1 MTKVKV
7 LGLGVWWA
15 VVGLAASGGG
25 GSNKPPGGGGGGGG
39 VQPAGIAEV
48 RSLNETVPAGG
59 VVQVKYSLTTPRPIS
74 GGGPRMDDWDF
85 EVNGVGIS
93 SPLGTTAGVA
103 LSHNGTLAVEIVSP
117 DSDYGT
123 NLDYPFLTIAMT
135 VPAITKP
142 GTAFPL
148 RMQDTLVSTPTGPVT
163 LSNTKVGTLT
173 VGGTVSIRGLVP
185 GGGTWPAGTIVRVQ
199 GTGFVPGTRLTSKM
213 KTTNPVYVSP
223 TEMVFALTSTTTLDE
238 QPVTASNPDGSTV
251 TYYSYLRG
259 VPVRAPSRALLLKAD
274 PIFQQR
280 TRGAATLGP
289 LPGLAPGQFTGLA
302 IQNPSTGPVIVALY
316 HPRTGR
322 VATILLASGTRIM
335 DELGAL
341 LNGASLEPGDVVQVN
356 ATSGVQILGLTG
368 DDTAFTLKPW
378 LPAF

>member
-135 VPAITKP
+135 VPATTKP

-223 TEMVFALTSTTTLDE
+223 TEMVFALTSTTTLDQ

-289 LPGLAPGQFTGLA
+289 LPALAPGQFTGLA
-302 IQNPSTGPVIVALY
+302 IQNPSTGPVIVSLY

-341 LNGASLEPGDVVQVN
+341 LNGTSLEPGDVVQVN

-368 DDTAFTLKPW
+368 DDAAFTLKPW